1 MKLHAHGGFTAG
13 PVHASS
19 TVRRSR
25 SAAPETSLRQN
36 SISESRVVRG
46 ISIGRKSCASFS
58 IRRNSRASFSV
69 HCRRDSQED
78 SECSDEV
85 GRKSAS
91 PILSTRRAV
100 LGVPLIAIGARF
112 LQSAVVRAE
121 EKSPESVTPVLET
134 VTSPSPLASP
144 QASTLEKE
152 EAITSR
158 IYDATVIGEPLAV
171 GKDKSK
177 VWEKIMNARVV
188 YLGEAEQVPIRDDK
202 ELELEIVKNLKRRC
216 AESERILSLALEA
229 FPSDLQEH
237 LNQYIDKKIDGETLK
252 SYTSYWP
259 PQRWQEYEP
268 LLSYCRENGVRII
281 ACGTP
286 LEVIDLNSNFIHLSS
301 LVGNL
306 HVETQLK

>member
-1 MKLHAHGGFTAG
+1 MKLHVHGGFTGG
-13 PVHASS
+13 PLHASS

-25 SAAPETSLRQN
+25 AAAPADSPRRNSIAESQFVGRVSTRRNNCARFSIRQN
-36 SISESRVVRG
+36 SHS
-46 ISIGRKSCASFS
+46 K
-58 IRRNSRASFSV
+58 FSV
-69 HCRRDSQED
+69 HCLRNSHKD
-78 SECSDEV
+78 SERSDEV
-85 GRKSAS
+85 EKNSAVQ
-91 PILSTRRAV
+91 IFSTRRAV

-121 EKSPESVTPVLET
+121 EKSSETLAPVQQA
-134 VTSPSPLASP
+134 VPPPSPPPSPSPA
-144 QASTLEKE
+144 AKE
-152 EAITSR
+152 VITSR

-171 GKDKSK
+171 GKDKAR

-216 AESERILSLALEA
+216 GESERAFSLALEA
-229 FPSDLQEH
+229 FPSDLQEQ

-252 SYTSYWP
+252 SYTSHWP

-268 LLSYCRENGVRII
+268 LLTYCRENGVRLI

-286 LEVIDLNSNFIHLSS
+286 LKVND
-301 LVGNL
+301 
-306 HVETQLK
+306 